1 MVLVRINLVG
11 RLASSFIY
19 HLSLYM
25 KLVGIVWKGMLY
37 HGLYMT
43 VTAFYCDDIHLL
55 GRSM

>member
-11 RLASSFIY
+11 RLASNFIY
-19 HLSLYM
+19 HRLFL
-25 KLVGIVWKGMLY
+25 KLVGIVWKCMLY